1 MAPRETR
8 YYYKNSGEHVSIFF
22 VVSQNFSKKDE
33 SFEPCYGLW
42 FFFCK
47 TGKQNFGQPL
57 LGKRVEVTN
66 TGCDYG
72 EEWTHAYAKN
82 GKDYPRLAGTPTR
95 ARRPTCLV
103 PEHWIHSL
111 TPRFVRGFRV
121 LQAPPLW
128 EGLRGYRHKPL
139 MTTGIRDGSDSI
151 VCNSN
156 KCASYRRSETRRFF
170 QPFRN
175 QLLWTFWTT
184 LDIVQNV

>member
-66 TGCDYG
+66 TGCDY
-72 EEWTHAYAKN
+72 EK
-82 GKDYPRLAGTPTR
+82 
-95 ARRPTCLV
+95 
-103 PEHWIHSL
+103 S
-111 TPRFVRGFRV
+111 
-121 LQAPPLW
+121 
-128 EGLRGYRHKPL
+128 GLMPMQRTEKTIP
-139 MTTGIRDGSDSI
+139 D
-151 VCNSN
+151 
-156 KCASYRRSETRRFF
+156 
-170 QPFRN
+170 
-175 QLLWTFWTT
+175 
-184 LDIVQNV
+184 